1 MGLTQVNTSS
11 HLGQSYHVGRNIN
24 ISIRELQIQNEN
36 EYEYEF
42 THCASFCAPN
52 GGNLPGNSY
61 STCLFTTSFLSKLE
75 QLRTT
80 FSISVPDKMAAHE
93 VEPVEGTFTQK
104 PVQREL
110 FIWKTIH
117 EQYFVREL
125 LLVEPYLHKQ
135 GSKERGQAW
144 KLIASNLNSSS
155 TVSFKVTERSVREKF
170 TKMIDAFRKNENQEI
185 KASGIQ
191 GKEYDEIY
199 RALTDIH
206 QRMKEAKAMWDKNSE
221 REQEKEEQERRK
233 VEDIRRK
240 ATERLGETRKRQNE
254 SEDDD
259 EDTTSKKGGRGR
271 QAKALA
277 LISES
282 IQLKKEHQENDF
294 KVRQA
299 EIEQRKEERKLQM
312 ELSEQ
317 QHQNFLA
324 LQQQQQQFMLQMQQQ
339 QQMLMQQQQQQQ
351 MQSLNMMKDLF
362 SSFMDRSNK

>member
-1 MGLTQVNTSS
+1 
-11 HLGQSYHVGRNIN
+11 
-24 ISIRELQIQNEN
+24 
-36 EYEYEF
+36 
-42 THCASFCAPN
+42 
-52 GGNLPGNSY
+52 
-61 STCLFTTSFLSKLE
+61 
-75 QLRTT
+75 
-80 FSISVPDKMAAHE
+80 MAAHE

-233 VEDIRRK
+233 AEDIRKK

-324 LQQQQQQFMLQMQQQ
+324 LQQQQQQFMLQIQQQ
-339 QQMLMQQQQQQQ
+339 QQMLMKQQQQQQ
-351 MQSLNMMKDLF
+351 MQSLNLIKDLF
-362 SSFMDRSNK
+362 SRFMDRSNK